1 MKEGQAGDLEMFTV
15 LRAEMFPCLITA
27 SSPEPGFLL
36 VWVIL
41 VKISN
46 SDFLPPGRTHVVEH
60 TGTETSQQCD
70 QSHWD

>member
-27 SSPEPGFLL
+27 SSPEPGFLP

-41 VKISN
+41 VKISDWGG
-46 SDFLPPGRTHVVEH
+46 DFLPPMV
-60 TGTETSQQCD
+60 SA
-70 QSHWD
+70 